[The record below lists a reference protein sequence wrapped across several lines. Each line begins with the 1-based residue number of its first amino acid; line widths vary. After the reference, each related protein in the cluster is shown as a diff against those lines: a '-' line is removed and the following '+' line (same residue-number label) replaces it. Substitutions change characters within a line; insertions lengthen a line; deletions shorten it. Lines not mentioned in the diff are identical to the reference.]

1 MKSPPLAIPQLAST
15 SLRCVEIDVP
25 NLTLAELESAS
36 DRGAFAVRSNDAL
49 IRNRQA
55 LTFMS
60 RLRDLH
66 GSPQNCRLR
75 SFVASPN
82 ALHWLGALQH
92 DSPGEDKEVDWL
104 PAPSERAI
112 RPLCDAY
119 SSKSAALDGTWKA
132 PPRLGRSAD
141 LLERTVGGSVGAP
154 AFVDR
159 RAISTG
165 SLPDGITPRR

>member
-92 DSPGEDKEVDWL
+92 DSPGEDKEV
-104 PAPSERAI
+104 
-112 RPLCDAY
+112 
-119 SSKSAALDGTWKA
+119 AALRRVFVKVGGPGWDVEGA
-132 PPRLGRSAD
+132 PPIGQVS
-141 LLERTVGGSVGAP
+141 
-154 AFVDR
+154 
-159 RAISTG
+159 
-165 SLPDGITPRR
+165 